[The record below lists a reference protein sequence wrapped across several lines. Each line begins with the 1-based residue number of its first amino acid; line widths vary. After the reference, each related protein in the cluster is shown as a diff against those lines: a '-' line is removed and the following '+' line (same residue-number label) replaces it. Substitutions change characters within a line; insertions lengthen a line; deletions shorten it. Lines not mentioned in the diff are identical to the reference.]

1 MLIGGDFMG
10 GNAEI
15 LIVGGGVG
23 GMTAAL
29 GLAQAGLP
37 VELVEAQP
45 NWNALGAGLTLNGGA
60 YRALDQVG
68 LAQAVID
75 AGFPSVGGTT
85 ICDSQGNILS
95 AGSGDPMFG
104 PGLPNMGGILRPKLH
119 GVLREAMVAA
129 AIPVRTGV
137 ALVDFQEAPD
147 HVEAVMSDG
156 SSRAYRYAIA
166 ADGLFSTARK
176 LIFPDGPKP
185 SFTGQGCWRAVV
197 PRPEDVTAT
206 WVYSATGKKAGFN
219 PISQDSMYL
228 YLLESAPGNPWIEEK
243 DWLPLLSERLSEFGG
258 HLPRIVSQLDE
269 TCLINYRPLESVLL
283 PRPWHKGHVLL
294 IGDAAHATTPHVG
307 YGAGMAI
314 EDAVVLGEMMPNFSD
329 AETLFRAFTERR
341 YERCRAILEGSV
353 AIGRLEMEGASVAA
367 QRDLSARISS
377 VIREPI

>member
-1 MLIGGDFMG
+1 MIGGDFMG

-29 GLAQAGLP
+29 ALAQAGLP
-37 VELVEAQP
+37 VDLVEAQP

-60 YRALDQVG
+60 YRALDKVG

-75 AGFPSVGGTT
+75 AGFPSVGGTR
-85 ICDSQGNILS
+85 ICDTQGNILL

-104 PGLPNMGGILRPKLH
+104 QGLPNMGGILRPKLH
-119 GVLREAMVAA
+119 AVLRQAMIDA

-137 ALVDFQEAPD
+137 SLIDFREAPD
-147 HVEAVMSDG
+147 HVEAVLSDG
-156 SSRAYRYAIA
+156 SSRKYRYAIA

-176 LIFPDGPKP
+176 LIFPDGPEP

-206 WVYSATGKKAGFN
+206 WVYSATEKKAGFN
-219 PISQDSMYL
+219 PVSQDSMYL

-243 DWLPLLSERLSEFGG
+243 DWLPLLRERLSEFGG
-258 HLPRIVSQLDE
+258 HMPWIVRQLDE

-329 AETLFRAFTERR
+329 AETLFPAFTERR

-353 AIGRLEMEGASVAA
+353 AIGKLEMEGASVAA
-367 QRDLSARISS
+367 QRDLSAKISS